1 MLASEFL
8 QNIVFINLQL
18 SDQEKIERFIA
29 LSNLYNQVKQAVWY
43 ILYGIHI
50 FFFHLQFFVNV
61 FYRVSDPDPDPDPQ
75 DPHVFALPGS
85 GSGQQGKEMNE

>member
-50 FFFHLQFFVNV
+50 FFFPFAIFGSCFLVSVTKIIALQFALSQVL
-61 FYRVSDPDPDPDPQ
+61 FY
-75 DPHVFALPGS
+75 
-85 GSGQQGKEMNE
+85 KE

>member
-50 FFFHLQFFVNV
+50 FFFPFAIFFSIRNENDCLAVCSIA
-61 FYRVSDPDPDPDPQ
+61 VS
-75 DPHVFALPGS
+75 FL
-85 GSGQQGKEMNE
+85 